1 MKYTS
6 FLLPLLLL
14 LANARAQDPVMK
26 FGDVPAEAFTGQTGL
41 ADSTASAI
49 FLFDK
54 ASSFFQRTSGSDG
67 FDVVYERHARIRLV
81 NKNAFRLATMILS
94 LYKKGNRSVSLDNFK
109 GATYNLEDGK
119 IATAKVDK
127 SNIFKEQNGDY
138 NQVKIA
144 FPHVREGSVIEYT
157 YRLIYPGFGFIPSW
171 SFQGDFP
178 VLWSEYEITFPSLFN
193 YMIEKH
199 GYLHYLI
206 DTSLNSASS
215 YSLSLAGSGYGAG
228 YNGNWWGNSIHHIW
242 AMENVPTL
250 AKREPYTTT
259 LANHQSRLDFQLV
272 SINMQGYQKTFRS
285 NWDQLVEELMKKDL
299 FGTPLTDNNRWM
311 SDELEKMTGPD
322 KNSPE
327 AVRKVYYYVRD
338 HFNCSG
344 SESMYLSQPLRKTW
358 DDKKGNVADINLLLT
373 ALYLH
378 LGLEAAPVILS
389 SRGHGYA
396 YESFPLLRDYNYV
409 ITRVKARDQ
418 YYLLDA
424 TKDEL
429 PFNRLPELCYN
440 GSARVIDAM
449 HALIMLSPDSI
460 TEKRNTVVV
469 LRNSDTAGYTG
480 HFSHT
485 SGVFGSTEMRNRL
498 KRTTV
503 DAYFETI
510 RKSFAPYKS
519 LEAHGVDSLD
529 NPDALLT
536 WHYNMK
542 YNFTSN
548 RFYFNPIMHERMS
561 ASPFVSP
568 DRYYP
573 VEMPWRTDYTY
584 SLEMEVPKGYQ
595 LDEAPKPERLLLGD
609 GEAGFFDYRVLVND
623 RRIQLAFHLVL
634 KKTNFPVNDYPELR
648 DFYTRIIN
656 KQKEELIFKKIN

>member
-1 MKYTS
+1 
-6 FLLPLLLL
+6 
-14 LANARAQDPVMK
+14 MK
-26 FGDVPAEAFTGQTGL
+26 FGDVPTEAFTGPTGL

-49 FLFDK
+49 YLFDK
-54 ASSFFQRTSGSDG
+54 ASSFFQRASGSDG

-81 NKNAFRLATMILS
+81 NKNAFRLATMMLS

-119 IATAKVDK
+119 VVTAKVDK
-127 SNIFKEQNGDY
+127 SNIFKEQNGDF

-144 FPHVREGSVIEYT
+144 FPNVREGSVIEYS

-215 YSLSLAGSGYGAG
+215 YSLSLAGNGYGAG
-228 YNGNWWGNSIHHIW
+228 YSGNWRGNSVHHIW

-272 SINMQGYQKTFRS
+272 SINMPGYQKTFRS

-311 SDELEKMTGPD
+311 GDELEKITGPD

-327 AVRKVYYYVRD
+327 AVRKIYYYVRD

-344 SESMYLSQPLRKTW
+344 VENMYLSQPIRKTW

-378 LGLEAAPVILS
+378 LGLDATPVILS
-389 SRGHGYA
+389 SRGHGFA

-409 ITRVKARDQ
+409 ITRVKAGDQ

-429 PFNRLPELCYN
+429 PFNRLSELCYN
-440 GSARVIDAM
+440 GSARVIDAT
-449 HALIMLSPDSI
+449 HALIILSPDSI

-485 SGVFGSTEMRNRL
+485 SGIFGSTEMRNRL
-498 KRTTV
+498 KKTTV
-503 DAYFETI
+503 DAYFENI
-510 RKSFAPYKS
+510 RKSFAPYKT

-536 WHYNMK
+536 WHYDMK

-561 ASPFVSP
+561 ANPFVSP

-573 VEMPWRTDYTY
+573 VEMPWRTDYSY
-584 SLEMEVPKGYQ
+584 SLDMEVPKGYQ
-595 LDEAPKPERLLLGD
+595 LDEAPKTERLLLGD
-609 GEAGFFDYRVLVND
+609 GENGFFDYQLQVTD
-623 RRIQLAFHLVL
+623 RHIRLGFHFVI
-634 KKTNFPVNDYPELR
+634 KKTNFPVNDYSELR
-648 DFYTRIIN
+648 DFYNRIIN